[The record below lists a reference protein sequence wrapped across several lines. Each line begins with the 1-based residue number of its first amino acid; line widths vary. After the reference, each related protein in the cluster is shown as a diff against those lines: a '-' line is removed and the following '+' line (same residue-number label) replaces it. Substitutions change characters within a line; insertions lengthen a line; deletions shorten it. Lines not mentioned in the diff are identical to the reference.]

1 MHGKALAIDN
11 TLAPH
16 SGASDGPQG
25 SDYRGTV
32 DDVFALIVQRLV
44 ISIPVLLGVLLI
56 GFLLLQVVPT
66 DPAIILAGP
75 TASQAEVAAIRE
87 QLGLD
92 RPLWEQFALY
102 LGRVLQFDLGRSM
115 ISNRPVLDEL
125 ESTLGPTFELM
136 LACLVWAIPVGIALG
151 TQAARQRGQWT
162 DRLIM
167 AFSVAGV
174 SMPIFV
180 VGLLLIQY
188 VGGAGWLPFQGR
200 GGPLWTSSG
209 LLHIIL
215 PALTLGAVFI
225 GPVARMTRTS
235 VLETLGADY
244 VRTARAKG
252 ASERQVVLHHAL
264 RNALIPV
271 VTLIGLQIGFLLGGA
286 VVTETMFSWPG
297 VGRMAVGAISSSD
310 FPVAQGAIMVLAV
323 SFIAINLV
331 IDVFYGYLD
340 PRIGQR

>member
-1 MHGKALAIDN
+1 M
-11 TLAPH
+11 
-16 SGASDGPQG
+16 
-25 SDYRGTV
+25 
-32 DDVFALIVQRLV
+32 FALIVQRLI

-75 TASQAEVAAIRE
+75 TASQAEIEAIRQ

-92 RPLWEQFALY
+92 RPLWEQFGLY
-102 LGRVLQFDLGRSM
+102 LLRVLQFDLGRSM

-125 ESTLGPTFELM
+125 EATLGPTFELM

-162 DRLIM
+162 DRVIM

-188 VGGAGWLPFQGR
+188 VGGAGLLPFQGR
-200 GGPLWTSSG
+200 GGPLWTGAG
-209 LLHIIL
+209 LLHVVL

-252 ASERQVVLHHAL
+252 ASERRVVLRHAL

-286 VVTETMFSWPG
+286 VVTETMYSWPG

-331 IDVFYGYLD
+331 VDVFYGYLD

>member
-1 MHGKALAIDN
+1 MHRKALAIAN

-16 SGASDGPQG
+16 SGAPDGPQG
-25 SDYRGTV
+25 NGCRGTV
-32 DDVFALIVQRLV
+32 DDVFTLIVQRLI

-188 VGGAGWLPFQGR
+188 VGGAGLLPFQGR